1 MVAAMVIATSLLES
15 LRAYP
20 RWLVLGCLALVGLV
34 VLVIAAKALKWM
46 LYASLFGLLV
56 LFLFGVAWWLEQ

>member
-1 MVAAMVIATSLLES
+1 MVAAIVIATSLLEP

-20 RWLVLGCLALVGLV
+20 RWLVLGCLGLVGVV

-56 LFLFGVAWWLEQ
+56 LFLCGVAWWLEQ